1 MRGILILA
9 GITFIFSNCD
19 TQKSTQTEN
28 GVSTTASKRWNMPEV
43 GTANSNGTDSLMIRG
58 SSYIKVEGKSE
69 TGPELEGAWEL
80 VTMNG
85 IKIPER
91 SNLKNDLTE
100 KILKNAEKANA
111 KSGTEIIVDS
121 VKTKDGVKTIA
132 TTYAWEKS
140 DNSIKITPPQGG
152 SFHIPQKPSLQFYGM
167 NETFSGFT
175 GCNKISG
182 RYAVSDST
190 GISFEKATPSTK
202 MVCIGDYNEDNFV
215 SALHSV
221 KSYKA
226 TKYQLELFDGSR
238 STTVLVFRRID

>member
-1 MRGILILA
+1 MRGIFILA
-9 GITFIFSNCD
+9 AIAFIFSNCD
-19 TQKSTQTEN
+19 TPKSTQTDNEASN
-28 GVSTTASKRWNMPEV
+28 TASKRWNMPEL
-43 GTANSNGTDSLMIRG
+43 GTANTSGTDTLMMRG

-80 VTMNG
+80 VSMNG
-85 IKIPER
+85 VKIPER
-91 SNLKNDLTE
+91 LNLKPEVTE
-100 KILKNAEKANA
+100 KISKNAEKANA
-111 KSGTEIIVDS
+111 KSGTEVIVDT
-121 VKTKDGVKTIA
+121 VKTRDGVKTTA

-152 SFHIPQKPSLQFYGM
+152 SFHIPEKPSLQFYGM

-182 RYAVSDST
+182 RYAVSDTT
-190 GISFEKATPSTK
+190 GISFEKASPSTK

-215 SALHSV
+215 TALHSV

-226 TKYQLELFDGSR
+226 TKYQLELFDGSG
-238 STTVLVFRRID
+238 STAVLVFGRID